1 MRFEWA
7 TPTRVLFG
15 AGALQETGPIARSLG
30 KRALLVVGRSRDRAT
45 ALLDVLDQHG
55 VVGVVFSVKGEP
67 SLAAVREGTMRAKV
81 EACDLVIG
89 FGGGSAIDAAKA
101 IAALLANGGDPL
113 DYVEIV
119 GRKQPLTRRPVPWI
133 AIPTTAGTGAEVTRN
148 AVLTSP
154 EHKLKVSLRSPLLPA
169 PAAIVDPDLL
179 ASLPPEVIAA
189 GGVDAFTQLV
199 EPFVSGRANPLTDA
213 LCREGLGRSARSLKR
228 AYGGDFDAATRE
240 DLALASL
247 FGGLALSNAGLGAV
261 HGFAAAIGGA
271 FGAPH
276 GAVCAALLATT
287 IEVNWRALGAR
298 APSNAALPRY
308 AEIAAIV
315 TGRAGASIDEGIVWV
330 RALCAALHIPG
341 LTRWGVTDADVE
353 GLVAKARNASS
364 MRGNPI
370 ELADDELA
378 EILTRSL

>member
-1 MRFEWA
+1 MRFELA

-15 AGALQETGPIARSLG
+15 AGALQEAGPIARALG
-30 KRALLVVGRSRDRAT
+30 KRALLVVGRSRDRA
-45 ALLDVLDQHG
+45 AGLLDVLDQHG
-55 VVGVVFSVKGEP
+55 VGGVILSVKGEP
-67 SLAAVREGTMRAKV
+67 SLAAVRDGTGRAKV

-101 IAALLANGGDPL
+101 IAALLGNGGDPL

-119 GRKQPLTRRPVPWI
+119 GRKQPLVRRPMPWI

-148 AVLTSP
+148 AVLTAP

-169 PAAIVDPDLL
+169 QAAIVDPDLL

-199 EPFVSGRANPLTDA
+199 EPFVSVRANPLTDA
-213 LCREGLGRSARSLKR
+213 LCREGLGRSARSLRR
-228 AYGGDFDAATRE
+228 AYGGDFDAAARE

-271 FGAPH
+271 FDAPH

-287 IEVNWRALGAR
+287 MEVNWRALATR

-308 AEIAAIV
+308 AEIATIV
-315 TGRAGASIDEGIVWV
+315 TGHAGASVDEGIAWV
-330 RALCAALHIPG
+330 RALCATLRVPG

-353 GLVAKARNASS
+353 SLVAKARNASS

-370 ELADDELA
+370 ELADGELE

>member
-30 KRALLVVGRSRDRAT
+30 RRALLVVGRSRERAT

-228 AYGGDFDAATRE
+228 AYGGDLDEATRE

-287 IEVNWRALGAR
+287 MEVNWRALATR

-315 TGRAGASIDEGIVWV
+315 TGRAGASIDDGIVWV

-353 GLVAKARNASS
+353 ALVAKARNASS

>member
-15 AGALQETGPIARSLG
+15 AGALQETGPIARALG
-30 KRALLVVGRSRDRAT
+30 KRALLVVGRSRDRAA

-113 DYVEIV
+113 DYVELV

-169 PAAIVDPDLL
+169 QAAIVDPDWL

-199 EPFVSGRANPLTDA
+199 EPFVSVRANPLTDA
-213 LCREGLGRSARSLKR
+213 LCREGLRRSARSLKR
-228 AYGGDFDAATRE
+228 AYGGDFDEATRE

-287 IEVNWRALGAR
+287 MEVNWRALATR
-298 APSNAALPRY
+298 APSNAALSRY

-353 GLVAKARNASS
+353 ALVANARNASS